1 MTTTRLNKFGRSIH
15 ASYEAIRRQRLDA
28 FSAVLRA
35 VGVRLANALLGQSI
49 LSMKDNNGSSID
61 TAAEGV

>member
-35 VGVRLANALLGQSI
+35 VGVRLANACW
-49 LSMKDNNGSSID
+49 DRASS
-61 TAAEGV
+61 A